1 MKQTNK
7 KAKNENGSPKMLFV
21 ILAVTRT
28 FFPVWYY
35 LRTQEKVLMSKTDFF
50 DMTEEFILSIISISL
65 TKHVFLIAG
74 YCESFRIDVIFHR
87 TQSIFVHHFI
97 PNDL

>member
-1 MKQTNK
+1 
-7 KAKNENGSPKMLFV
+7 MLFV
-21 ILAVTRT
+21 ILAVTCT

-35 LRTQEKVLMSKTDFF
+35 LMTQEKVLVSKTDFFF

-65 TKHVFLIAG
+65 TKHVFLIAR